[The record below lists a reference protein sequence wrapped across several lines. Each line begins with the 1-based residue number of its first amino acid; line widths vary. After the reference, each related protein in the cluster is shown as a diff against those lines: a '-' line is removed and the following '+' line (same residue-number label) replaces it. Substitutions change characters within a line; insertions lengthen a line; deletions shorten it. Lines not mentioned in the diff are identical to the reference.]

1 MTFDIPGPLTIDS
14 FCQFREIEKEEAMH
28 KLQMLMPPSYPW
40 AAHSTMYCPSSMG
53 SCSPPPPVAYY
64 SVGYP
69 QHDDNIGKY
78 KNVVKELE
86 DAKL

>member
-1 MTFDIPGPLTIDS
+1 V
-14 FCQFREIEKEEAMH
+14 EKEEAMH
-28 KLQMLMPPSYPW
+28 KLQYMMPPSYPW
-40 AAHSTMYCPSSMG
+40 PAHYG
-53 SCSPPPPVAYY
+53 SPVGSYSPPPPVAYY

-69 QHDDNIGKY
+69 QHDDNFGKY